1 MSTNFYF
8 TKSLKRIFIEKKYF
22 IFFLSLCINSQIF
35 SQLPTATEIASKMT
49 FGWNIGNSLE
59 VPGGETGWG
68 NPVVSQILID
78 SVKNAGFNTVRIPCS
93 WDSHANQTNLEID
106 QNWLARVN
114 EVIDYCYNNQ
124 MYVIINVHW
133 DGGWLEN
140 NVTAAMQ
147 DAVNKK
153 QQAYWTQI
161 ANYFKDYD
169 EHLLFASANEP
180 KVDNATQMSV
190 LLSYHQTFIDAV
202 RASGGNNSSRVL
214 VIQGPSTDID
224 KTNKLMTTLPS
235 DSLEDHLMVEIH
247 YYTPW
252 NFCGLEKDESWGK
265 MFYFWGKD
273 FHSTNNTTRNA
284 TWGEETAIETYFKS
298 MKTKFVDK
306 NIPVILGE
314 YSAIKRTSLSG
325 EDLALHIASREYY
338 YQYIANAAIR
348 FGMIPIY
355 WDDGYSGVNGMALFN
370 RNNGSV
376 VDKGAIDAIKRGV
389 DLSTSVKEKEST
401 EINAEVEYI
410 TALPNPV
417 SSSTKIQ
424 FYLKDNSDLNVYV
437 YNVLGQEVASFKNLN
452 FNEGLHSVIWQPN
465 RAASGTYFI
474 NVNIGK
480 KLFTKKVLVVH

>member
-1 MSTNFYF
+1 
-8 TKSLKRIFIEKKYF
+8 
-22 IFFLSLCINSQIF
+22 
-35 SQLPTATEIASKMT
+35 MT

-273 FHSTNNTTRNA
+273 FHSTNNT
-284 TWGEETAIETYFKS
+284 
-298 MKTKFVDK
+298 
-306 NIPVILGE
+306 
-314 YSAIKRTSLSG
+314 
-325 EDLALHIASREYY
+325 
-338 YQYIANAAIR
+338 
-348 FGMIPIY
+348 
-355 WDDGYSGVNGMALFN
+355 
-370 RNNGSV
+370 
-376 VDKGAIDAIKRGV
+376 
-389 DLSTSVKEKEST
+389 
-401 EINAEVEYI
+401 
-410 TALPNPV
+410 
-417 SSSTKIQ
+417 
-424 FYLKDNSDLNVYV
+424 
-437 YNVLGQEVASFKNLN
+437 
-452 FNEGLHSVIWQPN
+452 
-465 RAASGTYFI
+465 
-474 NVNIGK
+474 
-480 KLFTKKVLVVH
+480 

>member
-1 MSTNFYF
+1 
-8 TKSLKRIFIEKKYF
+8 
-22 IFFLSLCINSQIF
+22 
-35 SQLPTATEIASKMT
+35 
-49 FGWNIGNSLE
+49 
-59 VPGGETGWG
+59 
-68 NPVVSQILID
+68 
-78 SVKNAGFNTVRIPCS
+78 
-93 WDSHANQTNLEID
+93 
-106 QNWLARVN
+106 
-114 EVIDYCYNNQ
+114 
-124 MYVIINVHW
+124 
-133 DGGWLEN
+133 
-140 NVTAAMQ
+140 
-147 DAVNKK
+147 
-153 QQAYWTQI
+153 
-161 ANYFKDYD
+161 
-169 EHLLFASANEP
+169 
-180 KVDNATQMSV
+180 
-190 LLSYHQTFIDAV
+190 
-202 RASGGNNSSRVL
+202 
-214 VIQGPSTDID
+214 
-224 KTNKLMTTLPS
+224 
-235 DSLEDHLMVEIH
+235 
-247 YYTPW
+247 
-252 NFCGLEKDESWGK
+252 
-265 MFYFWGKD
+265 
-273 FHSTNNTTRNA
+273 
-284 TWGEETAIETYFKS
+284 ETYFKS

-355 WDDGYSGVNGMALFN
+355 WDNGYSGVNGMALFN

-424 FYLKDNSDLNVYV
+424 FYLKDNSDANVYV